1 MGILGQY
8 KNGNYKVAILDDGT
22 KIRLSK
28 YDEFIPE
35 FPENIDLKITNQC
48 DRGCPWCH
56 ENSTADGAHA
66 DLNAPFIDTLR
77 PFTELAIGGGNP
89 LSHPD
94 LVPFLERLKE
104 KQIIANITV
113 NQKHFMDN
121 IDFIKELTDKN
132 LIYGLGVSLEKVSP
146 AFIEKAKQFKNL
158 VVHVIVGLV
167 TIDEM
172 SILSK
177 NGLKVLVLGYK
188 IFRRGKGVYNPKLQ
202 KQINEAKEWIP
213 ELLNDFKV
221 LSFDNLAL
229 EQLDMKSK
237 VPKEVWM
244 NYYMG
249 DDGSHTM
256 YIDLVRKEYAV
267 NSTSTYRKDL
277 EDDIVEM
284 FKDVKDIKEMQ
295 EAFKND

>member
-1 MGILGQY
+1 MLLGHY
-8 KNGNYKVAILDDGT
+8 TNGNYIIEIYDDGT
-22 KIRLSK
+22 KFRVTGE
-28 YDEFIPE
+28 DEFNPL
-35 FPENIDLKITNQC
+35 FPESIDLKITNYC
-48 DRGCPWCH
+48 DIGCPWCH

-113 NQKHFMDN
+113 NQKHFIDN

-132 LIYGLGVSLEKVSP
+132 LIYGLGVSLEKASP

-177 NGLKVLVLGYK
+177 NNLKVLVLGYK
-188 IFRRGKGVYNPKLQ
+188 IFRRGTRVYNPKLQ
-202 KQINEAKEWIP
+202 MQINEAKEWIP
-213 ELLNDFKV
+213 ELLDDFEV

-237 VPKEVWM
+237 VPKEIWM

-249 DDGSHTM
+249 DDRSYTM